1 MHELSNKPRMM
12 SIPKIGWYNRF
23 SIILNPSQDYSM
35 TLPNQT
41 TIKNEISLNAQVEA
55 LLFVAPGA
63 VSINQIATA
72 LGTTNRTIEVAL
84 SELEQ
89 EFAMRGI
96 RLQRHGGR
104 IQMTSAPEAAEAIET
119 FLGLEATSRLSSAAL
134 EALAIIAYQQPVTR
148 PQVDSIRG
156 VNSDGVMKNLLHKGL
171 IQEVGR
177 AEGPGRPILYST
189 TPEFLGHFGL
199 TSLEELPPLNLEEL
213 TQPKTETEENNNLL
227 KD

>member
-1 MHELSNKPRMM
+1 MTDLNK
-12 SIPKIGWYNRF
+12 
-23 SIILNPSQDYSM
+23 
-35 TLPNQT
+35 T
-41 TIKNEISLNAQVEA
+41 TIKNEISLNAQIEA
-55 LLFVAPGA
+55 LLFVAPSA
-63 VSINQIATA
+63 VSISQLATA
-72 LGTTNRTIEVAL
+72 LGVTNRAVENSL
-84 SELEQ
+84 EELEQ
-89 EFAMRGI
+89 SYQKRGL
-96 RLQRHGGR
+96 RLQRHSGR

-148 PQVDSIRG
+148 PQVDAIRG

-177 AEGPGRPILYST
+177 AEGPGRPIMYST
-189 TPEFLGHFGL
+189 TPEFLGYFGL

-213 TQPKTETEENNNLL
+213 SAPQVENEEASPLL

>member
-1 MHELSNKPRMM
+1 M
-12 SIPKIGWYNRF
+12 
-23 SIILNPSQDYSM
+23 
-35 TLPNQT
+35 
-41 TIKNEISLNAQVEA
+41 
-55 LLFVAPGA
+55 APGA
-63 VSINQIATA
+63 VGVSQLATA
-72 LGTTNRTIEVAL
+72 LGVTNRAIENAITD
-84 SELEQ
+84 LEA
-89 EFAMRGI
+89 EYKERGV

-104 IQMTSAPEAAEAIET
+104 IQMTSAPEAAEVIET

-148 PQVDSIRG
+148 PQVDAVRG

-199 TSLEELPPLNLEEL
+199 ASLEDLPPLNLSEFNSTGKIL
-213 TQPKTETEENNNLL
+213 R
-227 KD
+227 

>member
-1 MHELSNKPRMM
+1 MSNQTNQTRELSLSNK
-12 SIPKIGWYNRF
+12 
-23 SIILNPSQDYSM
+23 
-35 TLPNQT
+35 
-41 TIKNEISLNAQVEA
+41 VEA
-55 LLFVAPGA
+55 LLFVAPGD
-63 VSINQIATA
+63 VGISQLATA
-72 LGTTNRTIEVAL
+72 LGVTNRAVDKAL
-84 SELEQ
+84 VTLENEYQ
-89 EFAMRGI
+89 LRGI

-104 IQMTSAPEAAEAIET
+104 VQLTSAPEAAVVIET

-156 VNSDGVMKNLLHKGL
+156 VNSDSVMKNLLHKGL
-171 IQEVGR
+171 VQEVGR

-213 TQPKTETEENNNLL
+213 TKGNGDNEIL